1 VSRYAEFSSTELNPA
16 ASFKQKIYV
25 VPKVSNYNVILGRDF
40 LQKVE
45 ISINVGA
52 PHSERFAR
60 QRTSILNKPFVQL

>member
-1 VSRYAEFSSTELNPA
+1 VSRYAEFSLPELNPT

-25 VPKVSNYNVILGRDF
+25 VPKVSYYDVILGRDF

-45 ISINVGA
+45 ISVNVGA

-60 QRTSILNKPFVQL
+60 RRTSILNKRLGQL